1 MRAPIVGAEVSPG
14 SIRNSESDELPI
26 LSAKGT
32 EYYHDMSH
40 LLPLSRVAKLVEK
53 PRHELQEMIRSGE
66 LATFDGMIE
75 LDELLRAFP
84 EVKWDDDAEFRRVT
98 EIKDKAFARRVRD
111 LVLPDKEVLA
121 ARLNELGDDYAAAKA
136 LLQHYGNV
144 MTWLDEK
151 IDEIDEDASAETHH
165 ALHSVRAFLLRNL
178 AEVPSDAALAQKA
191 IAQERLLKI
200 MSAHVTVQP
209 SGHEFWVEGADTL
222 LEAAL
227 SNGVS
232 LNYGCSN
239 GNCGDCKARLVSG
252 EVKKVHAHDYVLS
265 QADKDAGMILL
276 CSYAPVHDVVIAA
289 NVAGA
294 RDIPVQKLV
303 AKVKSVEVFNPRMAA
318 LHILAPRSQR
328 LRFLGGQSIQLGVD
342 GVTGRYPIASCP
354 CEDRHIEVQIPRL
367 ASDAFAERVFAALH
381 ANDTV
386 EVEGPYG
393 EFVLDEDSPRPV
405 IFLAFGAGFAPI
417 KSLIQHAMSLEL
429 AESMDLHWL
438 ADQAGH
444 YQDNLCRAWADA
456 LDNFNY
462 VPHESTD
469 DQDAVLRKLALDY
482 PDLHRFDVY
491 AAGTATQLELA
502 RMHLVR
508 EGMHAA
514 RWFPSLLDR

>member
-1 MRAPIVGAEVSPG
+1 
-14 SIRNSESDELPI
+14 
-26 LSAKGT
+26 
-32 EYYHDMSH
+32 MSH
-40 LLPLSRVAKLVEK
+40 LLPLSRVAKLVGQS
-53 PRHELQEMIRSGE
+53 RHTLQDMIRSGA

-98 EIKDKAFARRVRD
+98 EIKDQAFARRVRD

-121 ARLNELGDDYAAAKA
+121 ARLNELGNDYASAQA
-136 LLQHYGNV
+136 LLLHYGNV

-151 IDEIDEDASAETHH
+151 IDELDEGASAETHH
-165 ALHSVRAFLLRNL
+165 ALHSVRAFLLRNM
-178 AEVPSDAALAQKA
+178 AEMPPNAAQAQA
-191 IAQERLLKI
+191 LIVQERMLKI
-200 MSAHVTVQP
+200 MSAHVTIQP
-209 SGHEFWVEGADTL
+209 SGHAFFVEGNETI

-227 SNGVS
+227 RHGVS

-252 EVKKVHAHDYVLS
+252 KVKKVHAHDYVLKP
-265 QADKDAGMILL
+265 AEKEAGAILL
-276 CSYAPVHDVVIAA
+276 CSYAPVNDVVIEA

-294 RDIPVQKLV
+294 RDIPVQQLS
-303 AKVKSVEVFNPRMAA
+303 AKVKSVEVFNPQMAA
-318 LHILAPRSQR
+318 LHILVPRSQR
-328 LRFLGGQSIQLGVD
+328 LRFLGGQSIRVSID
-342 GVTGRYPIASCP
+342 GISGRYAIASCP
-354 CEDRHIEVQIPRL
+354 CEDRHIEVQIPHRPG
-367 ASDAFAERVFAALH
+367 DAFAEALFASVK
-381 ANDTV
+381 ANDRV

-429 AESMDLHWL
+429 SESMDLHWL
-438 ADQAGH
+438 ADAAGH

-462 VPHESTD
+462 VPHTPTEDLDTL
-469 DQDAVLRKLALDY
+469 LRTIALDY

-491 AAGTATQLELA
+491 AAGSAAQLERA
-502 RMHLVR
+502 HAQFVR
-508 EGMHAA
+508 EGMHSA
-514 RWFPSLLDR
+514 RWFARADAD